1 VPQANRLP
9 QQPDEPEASIE
20 TTVGGYQS
28 TLKNLLTQMLSED
41 DWRTIQKGA
50 IDQFQ
55 MDLRKIIKGVEDLR
69 ENPEKA
75 KYLDSIDAIQTNL
88 RIVIVKLY
96 TASDVLER
104 GDTIED
110 RQKFFYPSFIDCI
123 QPLREAIQQFKP

>member
-1 VPQANRLP
+1 MPQANRLP